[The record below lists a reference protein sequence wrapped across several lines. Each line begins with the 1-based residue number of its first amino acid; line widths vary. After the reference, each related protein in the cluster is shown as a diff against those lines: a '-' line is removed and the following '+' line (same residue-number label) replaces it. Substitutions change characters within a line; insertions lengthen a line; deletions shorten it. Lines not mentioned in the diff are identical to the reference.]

1 MHMHIHAHAH
11 AHHEHAHAHAHA
23 DTPADTPAH
32 AHAHAQV
39 TRPSPPALAPS
50 SPIHVRSLAEE
61 VIKLLAQGET
71 NAFCIKHLRFILA
84 GGAQLNQPVLA
95 PQLARYNIALWPHYG
110 QTELAGPALVG
121 GLPGNLHAMRV
132 VPDARWLLVN
142 DDGSEADD
150 EGELVLLG
158 MHCATRGYLGDVAA
172 SQRLTGGFALPTS
185 ERFHTGDV
193 FRRLQK
199 NTKGVTEWLTHV
211 CRRDDLLV
219 HSTGE
224 MTNPLPIEE
233 ALLGKCSQY
242 VARLCVLGRQRTHP
256 FVVLEPR
263 DELGFALSAARD
275 RVARSIDELNATLPG
290 YSRIPQRGVLWLAP
304 EELPLAT
311 SMKGNV
317 IRGQAETRFANRMD
331 TAAFTEQQDT
341 LSGEDSISLTAK
353 PRHLAAS
360 AEASQVLAA
369 RGHMM
374 FVMMFEVCR

>member
-1 MHMHIHAHAH
+1 M
-11 AHHEHAHAHAHA
+11 
-23 DTPADTPAH
+23 
-32 AHAHAQV
+32 
-39 TRPSPPALAPS
+39 
-50 SPIHVRSLAEE
+50 RSLAEE
-61 VIKLLAQGET
+61 VIKLLAQDDT
-71 NAFCIKHLRFILA
+71 NISCIENLRFILA

-121 GLPGNLHAMRV
+121 GLPGNLHAMQV

-142 DDGSEADD
+142 DDGSEADE

-158 MHCATRGYLGDVAA
+158 MRCATRGYLGDVAA
-172 SQRLTGGFALPTS
+172 SQRLTGGCALPTS

-193 FRRLQK
+193 FRRVQEK
-199 NTKGVTEWLTHV
+199 VAGPTQWLTHV

-242 VARLCVLGRQRTHP
+242 VARLCVIGRQRAHP

-263 DELGFALSAARD
+263 DELGLAMSAARD
-275 RVARSIDELNATLPG
+275 RVARAIDELNATLPG
-290 YSRIPQRGVLWLAP
+290 YSRIPPRGVLWLAP

-317 IRGQAETRFANRMD
+317 IRVQAEARFATRMD
-331 TAAFTEQQDT
+331 SAAFTEEQDT
-341 LSGEDSISLTAK
+341 LWGEDSTSLTAK
-353 PRHLAAS
+353 PQHLAAS
-360 AEASQVLAA
+360 AESSQVLAA

-374 FVMMFEVCR
+374 FVMMFEVCRTHQPSLSSLLPDSSTAPATLNLLR